1 MKPLIP
7 AHRAA
12 EEFARVVDGHPRD
25 GAADRYAPLADV
37 VTLLRSH
44 EQPDPRP
51 EFAADL
57 RERLML
63 AAETELVPAPAR
75 PAAPSPR
82 RRARRRERPVAAL
95 AAALVFVGGSAG
107 VAAAAQGS
115 VPGDP
120 LYPLK
125 RGIEQA
131 SVALHTTDASKG
143 ADLLGQAATRL
154 DEVRSLVGQGAPAET
169 VNQTLQ
175 QFTDTAGQGA
185 DLLFRSYQQGGDD
198 QDITRV
204 RSFAHQ
210 QMDALSRLSPAAPR
224 QSADAFRQAAGTLA
238 GIDQQARVL
247 CSACSD
253 AGPLALPGAL
263 AGPRSTASLTALIQ
277 HPTAMAAAD
286 ARRARALA
294 QAAEAAGRTA
304 TRSTPLP
311 GQLPG
316 QQELPSVPGSTTT
329 TSTSSGGTGGGSG
342 STPVTTGDAQPV
354 QDLLNGVTQK
364 TGGLT
369 NALTDTA
376 EKATGGL
383 GGAVDDTLNG
393 GDPTGDLSKTV
404 NGTVDGTVGGLLGGG
419 N

>member
-1 MKPLIP
+1 
-7 AHRAA
+7 
-12 EEFARVVDGHPRD
+12 
-25 GAADRYAPLADV
+25 
-37 VTLLRSH
+37 
-44 EQPDPRP
+44 
-51 EFAADL
+51 
-57 RERLML
+57 
-63 AAETELVPAPAR
+63 
-75 PAAPSPR
+75 
-82 RRARRRERPVAAL
+82 VAAL

-120 LYPLK
+120 LYPIK

-154 DEVRSLVGQGAPAET
+154 GEVRSLVADGAPADT
-169 VNQTLQ
+169 VSQTVQ

-185 DLLFRSYQQGGDD
+185 DLLFRSYQQRGDD

-204 RSFAHQ
+204 RSFAHR
-210 QMDALSRLSPAAPR
+210 QMSVLSGLSAAAPA
-224 QSADAFRQAAGTLA
+224 QSADALRQAASTLA

-247 CSACSD
+247 CSACGD
-253 AGPLALPGAL
+253 ASPLGLPGAL
-263 AGPRSTASLTALIQ
+263 AGPRSTATLTALIQ

-294 QAAEAAGRTA
+294 RAAETAGRTA

-316 QQELPSVPGSTTT
+316 QLPSVPGSTTPT
-329 TSTSSGGTGGGSG
+329 TPTTTGGTEGTGDGSG
-342 STPVTTGDAQPV
+342 STPLATGDAQPV

-364 TGGLT
+364 TGGLS

-376 EKATGGL
+376 TTVTGGL

-393 GDPTGDLSKTV
+393 SDPTGDLTKTV
-404 NGTVDGTVGGLLGGG
+404 KGTVDGTVGGLLGGG